1 MEATETSAKQAHSRV
16 RQTTVSAAIKHGRN
30 RMNIGGRATEL
41 EVGEAMD
48 RDLRGEPRRGAQ
60 GRGPEAKD
68 ESKALLRIT
77 CGKQKEGWRNK
88 DVRAGVTEITHG
100 SCAQSTGSSH
110 PLADKYRLRPI
121 PSGSL
126 FRK

>member
-48 RDLRGEPRRGAQ
+48 RDLPRRGAQ
-60 GRGPEAKD
+60 EGSPGQGPG
-68 ESKALLRIT
+68 
-77 CGKQKEGWRNK
+77 GKG
-88 DVRAGVTEITHG
+88 
-100 SCAQSTGSSH
+100 
-110 PLADKYRLRPI
+110 
-121 PSGSL
+121 
-126 FRK
+126 